1 MDNVS
6 TVDATTSLS
15 VPVAGQ
21 TDLAVVGPTEFTVI
35 PQNVDKARMK
45 DVVAQMNFEDP
56 NFITNYGTGAQRNV
70 SSMAD
75 TMLAKVRAKDA
86 GEVGKEL
93 SNLMLKVKGVDVEAF
108 VTKKGGFFSNLFSGA
123 AQLLAR
129 YDKMSHTIDTICS
142 NLKSQIV
149 NLNRNTVTLE
159 EYFKQTAAFLNEVD
173 VHIAAGY
180 EMIRLLKTTKLI
192 ELQTKYANSKD
203 QADAQALNDFN
214 QALDLFDKRIYDLQL
229 SRMVALQTMPQIR
242 TIQQCDKLLVTK
254 INSAINI
261 TLPMWK
267 GQVVMAKALGD
278 VKEAN
283 EAVADVEKT
292 TEAMM
297 KANAALYKEQVVAT
311 MQASNRGVVSIESIR
326 AANESIISAI
336 DETLR
341 IQKEGAV
348 AREQA
353 RLDLAKAEADLKEKM
368 ATVLTA

>member
-6 TVDATTSLS
+6 VRDAQASSLA
-15 VPVAGQ
+15 VAGQ
-21 TDLAVVGPTEFTVI
+21 TDVAVIQPAEFSVVPT
-35 PQNVDKARMK
+35 NVDQTRVKAVISQMK
-45 DVVAQMNFEDP
+45 FDDP
-56 NFITNYGTGAQRNV
+56 NFITNFGTGAQRNV
-70 SSMAD
+70 SGMAD
-75 TMLAKVRAKDA
+75 TMLSKVRAKDA

-108 VTKKGGFFSNLFSGA
+108 VSKKGGFLSNLFNGA

-142 NLKSQIV
+142 NLKSQIM
-149 NLNRNTVTLE
+149 NLNRNTSTLE
-159 EYFKQTAAFLNEVD
+159 EFFKQTAGFLQEVD

-180 EMIRLLKTTKLI
+180 QMMETLRTTKLV
-192 ELQTKYANSKD
+192 ELQSRFASTKD

-267 GQVVMAKALGD
+267 GQVIMAKALGD
-278 VKEAN
+278 VKDAN

-311 MQASNRGVVSIESIR
+311 MQASGRGVVSIESIR

-341 IQKEGAV
+341 IQKESAT

-353 RLDLAKAEADLKEKM
+353 RIDLAQAEAELKEKM